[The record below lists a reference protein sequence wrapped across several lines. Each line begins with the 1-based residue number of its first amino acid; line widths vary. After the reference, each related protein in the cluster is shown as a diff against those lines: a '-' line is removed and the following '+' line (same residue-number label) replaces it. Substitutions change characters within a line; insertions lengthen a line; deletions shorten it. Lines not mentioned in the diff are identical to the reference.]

1 MKKFNDA
8 NAKVF
13 VLLLLCMSLFSC
25 NNDNDDFPKDY
36 VGFKNLTQTVELEK
50 GKEEMNMEIKLIA
63 MEKSKKDRVLLL
75 NASAMSGHEPIIK
88 LTESKVIIK
97 AGKKSVTTTIKIL
110 PGHLVLKKQ
119 NVILTCTPQWKEGK
133 SSKMTILLKQQ

>member
-119 NVILTCTPQWKEGK
+119 NVILTCTP
-133 SSKMTILLKQQ
+133 